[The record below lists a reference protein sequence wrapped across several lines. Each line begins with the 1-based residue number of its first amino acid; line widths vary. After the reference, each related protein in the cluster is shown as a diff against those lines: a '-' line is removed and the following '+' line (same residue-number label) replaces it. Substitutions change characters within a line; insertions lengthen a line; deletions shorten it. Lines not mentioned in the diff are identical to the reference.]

1 MDKEMLKK
9 LIEEKM
15 IYFFLGSLISS
26 DNLNNKSDYQRSMKI
41 LNDTRLVLMDLDVEN
56 KEKYIQYV
64 DDSLSLLKKEFESF
78 QEN

>member
-1 MDKEMLKK
+1 MDKEIVKK
-9 LIEEKM
+9 MIEEKM

-26 DNLNNKSDYQRSMKI
+26 DNLNNENDYQRSIKI
-41 LNDTRLVLMDLDVEN
+41 LNDTRLALMDLDVEN

>member
-26 DNLNNKSDYQRSMKI
+26 DNLNNKSDYQRSIKI
-41 LNDTRLVLMDLDVEN
+41 LNDTRLALMDLDVEN

>member
-26 DNLNNKSDYQRSMKI
+26 DNLNN
-41 LNDTRLVLMDLDVEN
+41 EN
-56 KEKYIQYV
+56 EMM
-64 DDSLSLLKKEFESF
+64 
-78 QEN
+78 N

>member
-15 IYFFLGSLISS
+15 IYFFLVSLISS
-26 DNLNNKSDYQRSMKI
+26 DNLNNENDYNKSIKI

>member
-26 DNLNNKSDYQRSMKI
+26 DNLNNENDYQRSIKI
-41 LNDTRLVLMDLDVEN
+41 LNDTRLALMDLDVEN

>member
-26 DNLNNKSDYQRSMKI
+26 DSLNNKSDYQRSIKI
-41 LNDTRLVLMDLDVEN
+41 LNDTRLMLMDLDVEN

>member
-26 DNLNNKSDYQRSMKI
+26 DNLNNENDYNKSIKI
-41 LNDTRLVLMDLDVEN
+41 LNDTRVALIDLDDES
-56 KEKYIQYV
+56 KEKYIQYI
-64 DDSLSLLKKEFESF
+64 DDELKLLKKELS
-78 QEN
+78 NLKKN